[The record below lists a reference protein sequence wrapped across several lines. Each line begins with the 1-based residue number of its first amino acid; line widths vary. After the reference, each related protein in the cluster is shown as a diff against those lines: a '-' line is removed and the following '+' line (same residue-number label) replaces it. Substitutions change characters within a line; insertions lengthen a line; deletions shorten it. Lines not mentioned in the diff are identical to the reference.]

1 MMNSVRLKRTQ
12 LIADKGRVTPSFSA
26 PVELNDIQKER
37 LNALLAEI
45 LTDKAGKEGE
55 YNEIT

>member
-1 MMNSVRLKRTQ
+1 MMNSVRLKRTR

>member
-1 MMNSVRLKRTQ
+1 MMNSVSLKRTQ

-26 PVELNDIQKER
+26 PVELNDTQKER

-45 LTDKAGKEGE
+45 LTGKADKEGE
-55 YNEIT
+55 HNEIT

>member
-26 PVELNDIQKER
+26 PVELNDTQKER
-37 LNALLAEI
+37 LNALLAKI
-45 LTDKAGKEGE
+45 LTDKADKEGE
-55 YNEIT
+55 HNEIT

>member
-12 LIADKGRVTPSFSA
+12 LISDKGRVAPSFSA
-26 PVELNDIQKER
+26 PVELNDTQKER

-45 LTDKAGKEGE
+45 LTDKADKEGE
-55 YNEIT
+55 HNEIT